1 MKNLLIL
8 LGIVLISSCS
18 RSPVNS
24 FIDEY
29 NQEDHTMSLTVPGWL
44 VRAGSNAAFKEMA
57 DDEDQAGLKEIAQSL
72 GKIRVMVAQ
81 EGVIPIMAVKDLVIE
96 ARDNQYEE
104 YVTVRQKNKIVN
116 VMVRQDDDIVKN
128 LLVLVSSDEE
138 FVIAHIDSDL
148 SMKELQNAQISWN
161 KEREKNKTEASN
173 TVKTISTKH

>member
-18 RSPVNS
+18 RSPVHS

-57 DDEDQAGLKEIAQSL
+57 DDEDQAGLREIAQSL

-81 EGVIPIMAVKDLVIE
+81 EGVVPIIAVKDLVIA
-96 ARDNQYEE
+96 ARDNRYEE

-161 KEREKNKTEASN
+161 KEREKN
-173 TVKTISTKH
+173 